1 MIQLTILAKRIEMF
15 RVKKHILL
23 LQVIF
28 LVIVSNTYSQV
39 QEEGSFH
46 FQMPVGIHIM
56 NSSFRPYTVNY
67 LAGLSMMHKLNGSNL
82 SFDGGFTA
90 AICPAKTK
98 SEDSPGSNL
107 FEQPNTGCEIVTI
120 YAGLGQ
126 KKLLGR
132 NRFQYAAGAS
142 FIYTG
147 FTPWYI
153 PGAMIKRNTVGG
165 YIRCGMQHKFSNYF
179 SLGPFLAYSIYPS
192 GTRRNIK
199 LNPSNFSI
207 GLLIGP

>member
-67 LAGLSMMHKLNGSNL
+67 MAGLSMMHKLNGSKL
-82 SFDGGFTA
+82 SFDWGFTA
-90 AICPAKTK
+90 AISPARDK
-98 SEDSPGSNL
+98 SEDVQGGNL
-107 FEQPNTGCEIVTI
+107 YLPPNTGSEIVTV

-126 KKLLGR
+126 RILSGR
-132 NRFQYAAGAS
+132 NRFQYAVGAS

-153 PGAMIKRNTVGG
+153 PGPMIK
-165 YIRCGMQHKFSNYF
+165 
-179 SLGPFLAYSIYPS
+179 
-192 GTRRNIK
+192 
-199 LNPSNFSI
+199 
-207 GLLIGP
+207 